1 MCDGFTLSYN
11 ICFAV
16 FDFCFLEEYSF
27 QEGNGDG
34 VDFRKRKGDGELGGV
49 EGGETCQYV
58 LYETNLFSI
67 KKILT
72 DYFKRFKETLRLNI
86 E

>member
-1 MCDGFTLSYN
+1 M
-11 ICFAV
+11 
-16 FDFCFLEEYSF
+16 
-27 QEGNGDG
+27 
-34 VDFRKRKGDGELGGV
+34 DFRKRKGDGELGGV

-72 DYFKRFKETLRLNI
+72 DYFKRFNETVRLNI